1 MSKDINITPVILC
14 GGTGSRLWPLSR
26 SAYPKQFVTLTGSES
41 LFQQAVM
48 RVSQLRTIDFNIND
62 TLVVTNEEHRF
73 IALEQL
79 QQLDDTSAKLF
90 LEPIGRNTA
99 PALTMAAMLAEQD
112 DKDPILVVT
121 PSDQII
127 RDSDPF
133 LQALD
138 SCIKAAN
145 EDSIVIMGIVP
156 NKAETGYGYIKHDV
170 KVGNF
175 NEFNVKQFTEKPTL
189 EKAEQYV
196 KSKDCLW
203 NSGIFVVRASI
214 WLNAIKSLRL
224 DIFEATLN
232 AFKKHTTDNQFIR
245 SDQENFS
252 KIPSESIDYAVI
264 EKCNAAGIPLKVVPL
279 DAGWNDL
286 GSWDS
291 LWSFEDKNE
300 KGNVAHGDVV
310 IEDTKDSLIHSTH
323 RLVGVVGVENIIIVE
338 TADAVLVAN
347 RKNSQGVK
355 AIVAKLDKEKRIE
368 GTYHLKV
375 HRPWGWYMTIDEGKN
390 FKVKR
395 IQVNPGASLSLQK
408 HAKRAEHW
416 VVVKGTARVENG
428 DKEIIL
434 TENESTFIPLG
445 ELHRLSNPKKTPLE
459 IIEVQS
465 GEYLGEDDIERIEDN
480 YGRKTND

>member
-196 KSKDCLW
+196 KSKDYLW

-232 AFKKHTTDNQFIR
+232 AFKKNTTDNQFIR
-245 SDQENFS
+245 PDQENFF

-279 DAGWNDL
+279 AAGWNDL

-323 RLVGVVGVENIIIVE
+323 RLVGAVGVENIIIVE

-355 AIVAKLDKEKRIE
+355 AVVAKLDKEKRIE

-395 IQVNPGASLSLQK
+395 IQVNPGASLSLQR
-408 HAKRAEHW
+408 HSKRAEHW

-434 TENESTFIPLG
+434 IENESTFIPLG

>member
-196 KSKDCLW
+196 KSKDYLW

-232 AFKKHTTDNQFIR
+232 AFKKNTTDNQFIR
-245 SDQENFS
+245 PDQENFS

-323 RLVGVVGVENIIIVE
+323 RLVGAVGVENIIIVE

-368 GTYHLKV
+368 GISHLKV

-416 VVVKGTARVENG
+416 VVVKGTARVESG
-428 DKEIIL
+428 DKEIVL

>member
-138 SCIKAAN
+138 NCIKAAN

-232 AFKKHTTDNQFIR
+232 AFKKNTTDNQFIR
-245 SDQENFS
+245 PDQENFS

-323 RLVGVVGVENIIIVE
+323 RLVGAVGVENIIIVE

-355 AIVAKLDKEKRIE
+355 AVVAKLDKEKRIE
-368 GTYHLKV
+368 GISHLKV

-395 IQVNPGASLSLQK
+395 IQVDPGASLSLQK
-408 HAKRAEHW
+408 HSKRAEHW
-416 VVVKGTARVENG
+416 VVVKGTAKVENG

-445 ELHRLSNPKKTPLE
+445 ELHRLSNPKKIPLE

-480 YGRKTND
+480 YGRKIND

>member
-1 MSKDINITPVILC
+1 MNKDINITPVILC

-196 KSKDCLW
+196 KSKDYLW

-214 WLNAIKSLRL
+214 WLTAIKSLRL

-232 AFKKHTTDNQFIR
+232 AFKTHTTDNQFIR

-300 KGNVAHGDVV
+300 KGNVVHGDVV

-323 RLVGVVGVENIIIVE
+323 RLVGAVGVENIIIVE

-368 GTYHLKV
+368 GISHLKV

-395 IQVNPGASLSLQK
+395 IQVDPGASLSLQK
-408 HAKRAEHW
+408 HSKRAEHW
-416 VVVKGTARVENG
+416 VVVKGTAKVENG

>member
-1 MSKDINITPVILC
+1 MNKDINITPVILC

-196 KSKDCLW
+196 KSKDYLW

-214 WLNAIKSLRL
+214 WLTAIKSLRL

-232 AFKKHTTDNQFIR
+232 AFKTHTTDNQFIR

-300 KGNVAHGDVV
+300 KGNVVHGDVV

-323 RLVGVVGVENIIIVE
+323 RLVGAVGVENIIIVE

-355 AIVAKLDKEKRIE
+355 ALVAKLDKEKRIE
-368 GTYHLKV
+368 GISHLKV

-395 IQVNPGASLSLQK
+395 IQVDPGASLSLQK
-408 HAKRAEHW
+408 HSKRAEHW
-416 VVVKGTARVENG
+416 VVVKGTAKVENG
-428 DKEIIL
+428 DKEIVL